1 MPDLKTELMQ
11 KVLPTWL
18 EPEEEQA
25 APAVPQTQTAR
36 LYAAVQQHPGLE
48 ASEYADTLKGHVS
61 ANSIT
66 SLLSQLKTRGYLS
79 TRGTPMC
86 WWPTSKVYAPKPDR
100 VKRAL
105 ALQARAVAA
114 KAEKSAREKPAKQ
127 VKPEGKPG
135 PKPKAPR
142 HLQPLQNPKGV
153 EALISSWTPQYAR
166 QVYVALKELFG

>member
-61 ANSIT
+61 ANNIT

-86 WWPTSKVYAPKPDR
+86 WWPTSKVYAPSPERIK
-100 VKRAL
+100 KAL
-105 ALQARAVAA
+105 DLQARAVAA
-114 KAEKSAREKPAKQ
+114 KAEKLKAKPAKP
-127 VKPEGKPG
+127 VKAKTKPA
-135 PKPKAPR
+135 PKAP
-142 HLQPLQNPKGV
+142 QVPVKPAPKGV

>member
-61 ANSIT
+61 ANNIT

-86 WWPTSKVYAPKPDR
+86 WWPTSKVYAPSPERIKNVARR
-100 VKRAL
+100 VAKWHVTCL
-105 ALQARAVAA
+105 AIASVCMC
-114 KAEKSAREKPAKQ
+114 P
-127 VKPEGKPG
+127 PHPI
-135 PKPKAPR
+135 PR
-142 HLQPLQNPKGV
+142 RV
-153 EALISSWTPQYAR
+153 SFS
-166 QVYVALKELFG
+166 

>member
-61 ANSIT
+61 ANNIT

-86 WWPTSKVYAPKPDR
+86 WWPTSKVYAPSPDR

-114 KAEKSAREKPAKQ
+114 KAEKSARAKPAKSA
-127 VKPEGKPG
+127 KAKAKPG
-135 PKPKAPR
+135 PKPKAP
-142 HLQPLQNPKGV
+142 QVPVKSAPKGV
-153 EALISSWTPQYAR
+153 ETLISSWTPQYAR